1 VRVCDEIEGA
11 HVWDL
16 AYRGEKDKISREW
29 ISLGAAFLPV
39 LPAANVLPLVQP
51 GQYSARVP
59 PFLKKRKIARSWN
72 F

>member
-1 VRVCDEIEGA
+1 MKLKGRTFGIWLIA
-11 HVWDL
+11 
-16 AYRGEKDKISREW
+16 AKKIKLLREW

-51 GQYSARVP
+51 GQYSVRVP
-59 PFLKKRKIARSWN
+59 PFLKKRKIDRSWN